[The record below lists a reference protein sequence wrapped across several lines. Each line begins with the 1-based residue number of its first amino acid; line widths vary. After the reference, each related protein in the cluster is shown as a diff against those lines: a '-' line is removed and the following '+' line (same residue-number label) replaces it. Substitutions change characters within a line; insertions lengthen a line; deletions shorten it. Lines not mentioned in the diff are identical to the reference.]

1 MYICKKVFM
10 KRNFSFTAL
19 ISKTS
24 DGWYYG
30 RIEEVPEA
38 MSQGRSLEELEDNLQ
53 DALAMM
59 LQIRREEAT
68 REMQGKKFIRRK
80 LLPA

>member
-1 MYICKKVFM
+1 M
-10 KRNFSFTAL
+10 KRNFAFTAL
-19 ISKTS
+19 ISKTD

-38 MSQGRSLEELEDNLQ
+38 MSQGRTVDELKENLQ
-53 DALAMM
+53 DALSMM
-59 LQIRREEAT
+59 LNIRREEAA
-68 REMQGKKFIRRK
+68 REMHGQKFIRRK